1 MPQGFVYVLV
11 SPNSNFIKI
20 GRTER
25 PISERVSGINGTEA
39 YAPHGP
45 WELSDFVHVTD
56 CVVVEG
62 AMHRH
67 FRDRFVAVEKTR
79 ELFNVAPHEA
89 REQLRSISGSLRVDA
104 DRTDRLFNNQHVIL
118 FLFRLFQLSGL
129 YGNLD
134 IQGAWTL
141 SVLPQT
147 SGGRWFTLNIG
158 PHEVAFSRRTSID
171 GRYSHHLV
179 LDRLILEYPDTIMWL
194 GQHGGT
200 VHEAE
205 YKSADRALSISFEED
220 FANAE
225 RFYKLDGAR
234 RAIVAYWA
242 DALAGLR
249 ERNAKSVY
257 ARYHSYDAV
266 SQLLQY
272 KRDRDRVA
280 NTGLVGEVT
289 ATPKRGARLPKDGA

>member
-11 SPNSNFIKI
+11 SPNSDYIKI

-25 PISERVSGINGTEA
+25 PIAERLRGINGGEA

-56 CVVVEG
+56 CTAVES
-62 AMHRH
+62 ALHRH
-67 FRDRFVAVEKTR
+67 FRTRNVEVEGMR
-79 ELFNVAPHEA
+79 ELFSVAPHEA
-89 REQLRSISGSLRVDA
+89 REQLRSISELLRVDHE
-104 DRTDRLFNNQHVIL
+104 RTDRLFHNPDVSL

-147 SGGRWFTLNIG
+147 NGGRWFTLNIG
-158 PHEVAFSRRTSID
+158 SHEVAFSTRTPAD
-171 GRYSHHLV
+171 GKFSHYLV
-179 LDRLILEYPDTIMWL
+179 LDRLILEYPKTIMWL
-194 GQHGGT
+194 GQRAGD
-200 VHEAE
+200 VQPADYKAAE
-205 YKSADRALSISFEED
+205 RAVSASFDES

-225 RFYKLDGAR
+225 RIFALDGVR
-234 RAIVAYWA
+234 RAMVAYWA
-242 DALAGLR
+242 DALADLR

-266 SQLLQY
+266 SQLLEY
-272 KRDRDRVA
+272 KRARDKVV
-280 NTGLVGEVT
+280 VGE
-289 ATPKRGARLPKDGA
+289 R